1 MIKYYIDEQGKI
13 FKVSKIEDNTYK
25 VENNKG
31 DIGFIEDLK
40 KMHLVGTYR
49 EIHNDK
55 AETLM
60 KKQYELQTKLED
72 ILNELDLYTD
82 LVLQDENIEYAGE

>member
-1 MIKYYIDEQGKI
+1 MIKYYVDEQGKI

-25 VENNKG
+25 IENNKG

-40 KMHLVGTYR
+40 KMHLVGAFK

-60 KKQYELQTKLED
+60 KKQYELQIKLDD

-82 LVLQDENIEYAGE
+82 LALQDENIEYVGE